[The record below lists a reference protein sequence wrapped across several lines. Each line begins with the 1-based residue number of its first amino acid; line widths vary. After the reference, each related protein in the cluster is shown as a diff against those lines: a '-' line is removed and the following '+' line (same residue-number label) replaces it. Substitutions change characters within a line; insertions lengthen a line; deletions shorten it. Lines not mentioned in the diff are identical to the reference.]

1 MMRAAPP
8 PLGFSLGLGQAGGW
22 EGEHG
27 PWNPPTTNLDAAVTS
42 RQAGTFAME
51 WHTHLLQDEE
61 KLNG

>member
-27 PWNPPTTNLDAAVTS
+27 PWNPLS
-42 RQAGTFAME
+42 
-51 WHTHLLQDEE
+51 HLLPT
-61 KLNG
+61 LMPR